1 MDSYEA
7 FREKLDQEHQW
18 PTVYMFKFV
27 APSDKV
33 EAFKDLFKDESWE
46 AKNSTAGNYTS
57 FTIKKMLNSSQ
68 EVVDMYLKAKK
79 IEGLIAL

>member
-1 MDSYEA
+1 MESYEA
-7 FREKLDQEHQW
+7 FRQKLDQEHQW

-33 EAFKDLFKDESWE
+33 EEFKTLFQDEKWE
-46 AKNSTAGNYTS
+46 SKQSAAGNYTS
-57 FTIKKMLNSSQ
+57 FTIKKMLHSSQ

-79 IEGLIAL
+79 D